1 MESSAER
8 LNQVKDEAEET
19 PMTTTI
25 LAERIEQQI
34 HVIRGH
40 QVMLDIDLANVY
52 QVSTMSTK
60 RLNEQVKRNINRF
73 PSDFMFQLSS
83 QEFRDLRW

>member
-1 MESSAER
+1 MGSSVEC

-34 HVIRGH
+34 HVIRDH
-40 QVMLDIDLANVY
+40 KVMLDIDLANVY
-52 QVSTMSTK
+52 QVSTK

-73 PSDFMFQLSS
+73 PSDLMFQLSS
-83 QEFRDLRW
+83 QEFSDLRW

>member
-1 MESSAER
+1 
-8 LNQVKDEAEET
+8 
-19 PMTTTI
+19 
-25 LAERIEQQI
+25 
-34 HVIRGH
+34 
-40 QVMLDIDLANVY
+40 MLDIDLANVY

-73 PSDFMFQLSS
+73 PSDSMFQLSS